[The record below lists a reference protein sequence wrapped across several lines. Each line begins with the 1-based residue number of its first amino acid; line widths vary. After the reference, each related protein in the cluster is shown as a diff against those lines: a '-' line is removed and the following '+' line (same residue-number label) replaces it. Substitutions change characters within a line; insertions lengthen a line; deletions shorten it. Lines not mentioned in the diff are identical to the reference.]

1 MPYIDEALLDDTDE
15 LLRKDSREI
24 LRALATAGAQVR
36 EAIGLSQEAGID
48 RVARFDRPRSVLVA
62 ALGGSALVADVLELL
77 AEPGSPVPVQA
88 RRNLP
93 LPGWVG
99 PLDLVVAVSL
109 SGRAPGPLAVAA
121 EAARRGASLLTV
133 GAEDSPLAEVCHR
146 ARGVHIGV
154 GRSRTNSRTALW
166 SLLTPV
172 LLGGDALGLFDC
184 PVGTMQEVAD
194 RLDEQ
199 AEAFRPSSETF
210 VNEAK
215 LMAVQLAE
223 TVPVVLGDGPL
234 GGVAA
239 ARASS
244 MLARTAR
251 IPAPFGELPDAASQI
266 VACFD
271 GPYTAIGGRRPGTYD
286 SSRIRLG
293 DIDTSTW
300 EPHHFSEPEGE
311 LMERA
316 VGPRGGAG
324 EDGRD
329 QDLFSDPYLD
339 GPAPP
344 RLGLLMLRDARPES
358 EADDG
363 NAATPPGSTG
373 AELQAARETAALT
386 DAVLQT
392 AREAGVRVIESTAGA
407 GAPITRLAHH
417 VATVDFAAT
426 YLALGLGLDPSIS
439 PHVADLRDRTR

>member
-1 MPYIDEALLDDTDE
+1 VAPHIDDALLDDTDE
-15 LLRKDSREI
+15 LLRKDSLET
-24 LRALATAGAQVR
+24 LRALATAGAQTR
-36 EAIGLSQEAGID
+36 EAVALTHEAGID
-48 RVARFDRPRSVLVA
+48 RLGRLDRPRSVLVA

-133 GAEDSPLAEVCHR
+133 GADDSPLAEVSRR
-146 ARGVHIGV
+146 ARGVHV
-154 GRSRTNSRTALW
+154 GTGRGPRANSRTALW

-172 LLGGDALGLFDC
+172 LLGADVLGLVDC
-184 PVGTMQEVAD
+184 PDSTMAEAAD
-194 RLDEQ
+194 RLDEC
-199 AEAFRPSSETF
+199 AESFRPSSETF
-210 VNEAK
+210 VNPAK
-215 LMAVQLAE
+215 LLAVQLAE

-251 IPAPFGELPDAASQI
+251 VPAPFGELPDAASQI

-286 SSRIRLG
+286 ERRIRLG
-293 DIDTSTW
+293 DIDTSGW
-300 EPHHFSEPEGE
+300 EPHHFDEPEGE
-311 LMERA
+311 LMERRRRP
-316 VGPRGGAG
+316 GDDPG
-324 EDGRD
+324 
-329 QDLFSDPYLD
+329 DLFADPYLD
-339 GPAPP
+339 TAVPP
-344 RLGLLMLRDARPES
+344 RLGLLMLRDAAADPPSRES
-358 EADDG
+358 DEA
-363 NAATPPGSTG
+363 
-373 AELQAARETAALT
+373 AALT

-392 AREAGVRVIESTAGA
+392 AREAGVRVMERRA
-407 GAPITRLAHH
+407 APGVPVVRLADL
-417 VATVDFAAT
+417 VATVDFTAT
-426 YLALGLGLDPSIS
+426 YLALGLGLDPSVS

>member
-1 MPYIDEALLDDTDE
+1 
-15 LLRKDSREI
+15 
-24 LRALATAGAQVR
+24 V
-36 EAIGLSQEAGID
+36 
-48 RVARFDRPRSVLVA
+48 VA

-88 RRNLP
+88 RRNVP

-133 GAEDSPLAEVCHR
+133 GADDSPLAEVCHR
-146 ARGVHIGV
+146 ARGVHV
-154 GRSRTNSRTALW
+154 GAGRTRTSSRTALRT
-166 SLLTPV
+166 LLTPV
-172 LLGGDALGLFDC
+172 LLGADALGLLEA
-184 PVGTMQEVAD
+184 PAALLTEAAA

-199 AEAFRPSSETF
+199 AETFRPASETF
-210 VNEAK
+210 VNQAK
-215 LMAVQLAE
+215 LLAARLAE

-271 GPYTAIGGRRPGTYD
+271 GPYTALGGRRAGTYD
-286 SSRIRLG
+286 EGRIRLG
-293 DIDTSTW
+293 DIDTSGW
-300 EPHHFSEPEGE
+300 EPHHFDEPEGE
-311 LMERA
+311 LLEQ
-316 VGPRGGAG
+316 PRGPGQG
-324 EDGRD
+324 SRP
-329 QDLFSDPYLD
+329 DLFADPYLD
-339 GPAPP
+339 GPAPAQ
-344 RLGLLMLRDARPES
+344 LGLLMLRDRPEEPPTRES
-358 EADDG
+358 E
-363 NAATPPGSTG
+363 
-373 AELQAARETAALT
+373 QAQALT
-386 DAVLQT
+386 QAVTET
-392 AREAGVRVIESTAGA
+392 AREAGVRVMEVTAGP
-407 GAPITRLAHH
+407 GAPITRLADL

-426 YLALGLGLDPSIS
+426 YLALGLGLDPSVS